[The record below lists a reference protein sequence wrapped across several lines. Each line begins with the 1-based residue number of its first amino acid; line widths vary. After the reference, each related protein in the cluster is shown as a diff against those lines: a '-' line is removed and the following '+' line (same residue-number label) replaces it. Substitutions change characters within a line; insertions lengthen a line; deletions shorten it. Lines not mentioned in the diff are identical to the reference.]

1 MVTCSLDVLQCE
13 PSAFILPV
21 CRMFIWGFF
30 TELTLT
36 SSLRHQQE
44 LCTPGKVRGPSKAA
58 DCECLGLFLKI
69 EGKGWGMQVQL
80 HNREAMESMGV
91 TGSVQFF
98 LLELWPYVFLHNSLP
113 VGGPM

>member
-1 MVTCSLDVLQCE
+1 
-13 PSAFILPV
+13 
-21 CRMFIWGFF
+21 
-30 TELTLT
+30 
-36 SSLRHQQE
+36 
-44 LCTPGKVRGPSKAA
+44 
-58 DCECLGLFLKI
+58 
-69 EGKGWGMQVQL
+69 MQVQL